1 MASWRGRLFKLG
13 LRGAAWASR
22 NSWASKVSTPLLS
35 ALGRAVAR
43 GRGVK
48 RESEPRALAEAWQ
61 RAFPSKRDVPIVEV
75 TEREAFAEIH
85 TVCPL
90 RASGDLD
97 ACHRMMAYD
106 RAFVANAGG
115 KFVVLES
122 QATAGVTRCRVVI
135 RALSPTLS
143 PAGEREV

>member
-22 NSWASKVSTPLLS
+22 NSWAQVVSTPLLS
-35 ALGRAVAR
+35 ALGSALAH
-43 GRGVK
+43 GRGV
-48 RESEPRALAEAWQ
+48 RPQSEPRALAEAWQ
-61 RAFPSKRDVPIVEV
+61 QAFPSKRDVPIVSVEGS
-75 TEREAFAEIH
+75 TAFAEIH

-90 RASGDLD
+90 RGSGDLD

-106 RAFVANAGG
+106 RAFTARAGG

-122 QATAGVTRCRVVI
+122 QASPGVTRCRVS
-135 RALSPTLS
+135 LTPK
-143 PAGEREV
+143 